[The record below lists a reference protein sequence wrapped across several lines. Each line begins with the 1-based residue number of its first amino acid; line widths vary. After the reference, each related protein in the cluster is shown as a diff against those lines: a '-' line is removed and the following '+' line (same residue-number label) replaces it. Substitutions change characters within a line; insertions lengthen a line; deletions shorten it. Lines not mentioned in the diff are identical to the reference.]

1 MKQLFFFFF
10 LITISTAD
18 AQYFSTVDAKV
29 KSYPKFI
36 SAEKLA
42 DLISEDFNSDTE
54 KVRATYIWLT
64 QNIRY
69 DLAEYYS
76 PTKTSYS
83 FSYSSE
89 EEKQQKITTLNNQ
102 IVSETLSSKKA
113 VCEGY
118 ARVFAKICTLLKI
131 ENEFIKGY
139 IRNSPQ
145 EIGIPI
151 FNANHAWNAVKIN
164 DEWRYFDATW
174 GAGHEE
180 NGKWKRSFT
189 NYFFDIPTEKLF
201 FTHFPEQTIW
211 QLRVK
216 RLSKTA
222 FYKQPIYNHKFLNTN
237 LTLVFPTSG
246 VIKKN
251 KEGYIEFQIK
261 NLKSTQKVFVGF
273 KGSRYSQ
280 KPKINFKEST
290 GFIKIIPPKS
300 SKEAYLIIDGNVVLE
315 FLIQ

>member
-10 LITISTAD
+10 LISISAA
-18 AQYFSTVDAKV
+18 AQDFSTIDATV
-29 KSYPKFI
+29 KNYPKLV

-42 DLISEDFNSDTE
+42 DLISEDFNSDLE

-89 EEKQQKITTLNNQ
+89 EEKQQKITALNNQ
-102 IVSETLSSKKA
+102 IVSETLSSRKA

-118 ARVFAKICTLLKI
+118 ARVFAKICTLLNI

-139 IRNSPQ
+139 IRNSYQ
-145 EIGIPI
+145 EIGKPI
-151 FNANHAWNAVKIN
+151 FTPNHAWNAVKIN
-164 DEWRYFDATW
+164 GEWKYFDATW

-180 NGKWKRSFT
+180 NGKWKRSF
-189 NYFFDIPTEKLF
+189 NQYFFDIPKEKLF
-201 FTHFPEQTIW
+201 LTHLPVLTLW

-216 RLSKTA
+216 RISKSE

-237 LTLVFPTSG
+237 LVLTSPTSG
-246 VIKKN
+246 IIKKN

-261 NLKSTQKVFVGF
+261 NLESTQKVFLGF
-273 KGSRYSQ
+273 KGSRYAQ
-280 KPKINFKEST
+280 KPIVNLKNST
-290 GFIKIIPPKS
+290 GFIKIIPPEL
-300 SKEAYLIIDGNVVLE
+300 SKEVYLIIDGNVVLE